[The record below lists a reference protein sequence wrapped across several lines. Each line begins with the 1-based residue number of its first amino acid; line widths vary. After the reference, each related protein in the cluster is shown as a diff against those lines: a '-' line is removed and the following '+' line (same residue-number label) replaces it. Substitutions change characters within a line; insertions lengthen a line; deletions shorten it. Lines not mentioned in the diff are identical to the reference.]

1 MEFSVKK
8 IYLIVLFVML
18 QFSCN
23 KSIQPFQ
30 EAAISFSMDA
40 SNASISPGSNFSVTI
55 TLTSKIPSAKGI
67 QIAATITDQTN
78 SNSIYQN
85 PAVIST
91 AIQNNI
97 TLINLPQQHWCYV
110 TIKVSSVATPT
121 NTASQSFTVV
131 YK

>member
-23 KSIQPFQ
+23 KSIQPFK
-30 EAAISFSMDA
+30 EEAISFSLDA
-40 SNASISPGSNFSVTI
+40 SNASISLGSNFGVTV
-55 TLTSKIPSAKGI
+55 TLTSKIPSSKGI
-67 QIAATITDQTN
+67 QIAATITDQTTN
-78 SNSIYQN
+78 NSINQN

-91 AIQNNI
+91 AVQNSI
-97 TLINLPQQHWCYV
+97 SLINLPQQHWCYA
-110 TIKVSSVATPT
+110 TIKVSSVATPS
-121 NTASQSFTVV
+121 NTDSQGFTVV